1 MTNLKSWTN
10 STIRQSVSFK
20 SLLPT
25 VADPFNIETSRLKL
39 RWLSLDDAAF
49 IYHLV
54 NDPQWLRFI
63 GDKQVHDLDDA
74 RDYIESGPRA
84 MYQQFGF
91 GLNLV
96 SLKDDTTSIGIC
108 GLLKRDPLAEPD
120 LGFAFLPEY
129 RRRGYAQEATE
140 AVLHHGF
147 STLEQRRIV
156 AIVDTGNQA
165 SIRLLEKLGFHLDR
179 KIQTKPNGTPADL
192 YSIHTES

>member
-1 MTNLKSWTN
+1 M
-10 STIRQSVSFK
+10 
-20 SLLPT
+20 
-25 VADPFNIETSRLKL
+25 ADPLNIDPLNIETSRLQL
-39 RWLSLDDAAF
+39 RWLNSNDAAF
-49 IYHLV
+49 IYRLV
-54 NDPQWLRFI
+54 NDPQWLRHI
-63 GDKQVHDLDDA
+63 GDKQVHDLDGA
-74 RDYIESGPRA
+74 RHYIESGPRA

-96 SLKDDTTSIGIC
+96 SLKDDGTAIGIC
-108 GLLKRDPLAEPD
+108 GLLQRDSLPAAD

-129 RRRGYAQEATE
+129 RGRGYAQEAAE
-140 AVLHHGF
+140 AALHHGF

-165 SIRLLEKLGFHLDR
+165 SIRLLEKLGFHFDR

>member
-1 MTNLKSWTN
+1 
-10 STIRQSVSFK
+10 
-20 SLLPT
+20 

-39 RWLSLDDAAF
+39 RWLSMDDAAF
-49 IYHLV
+49 IHRLV

-63 GDKQVHDLDDA
+63 GDKQVHDLDGA
-74 RDYIESGPRA
+74 RDYIESGPRT

-96 SLKDDTTSIGIC
+96 SLKGDTTSIGIC
-108 GLLKRDPLAEPD
+108 GLLKRDSLAEPD

-129 RRRGYAQEATE
+129 RGRGYAQEAAE

-147 STLEQRRIV
+147 SMLEQRRIV

-192 YSIHTES
+192 YSIHPES

>member
-1 MTNLKSWTN
+1 M
-10 STIRQSVSFK
+10 
-20 SLLPT
+20 
-25 VADPFNIETSRLKL
+25 ADSFNIETSRLKL
-39 RWLSLDDAAF
+39 RWLSMDDAAF
-49 IYHLV
+49 IHRLV

-63 GDKQVHDLDDA
+63 GDKQVHDLDGA
-74 RDYIESGPRA
+74 RDYIESGPRT

-96 SLKDDTTSIGIC
+96 SLKGDTTSIGIC
-108 GLLKRDPLAEPD
+108 GLLKRDSLAEPD

-129 RRRGYAQEATE
+129 RGRGYAQEAAE

-147 STLEQRRIV
+147 SMPEQRRIV

-192 YSIHTES
+192 YSIHPES